1 MPTLLDT
8 FVVSLARLIFSSSSF
23 AIMAN
28 KSVLG
33 AVQYTKSD
41 SVDAGNGLA
50 NSPSIVQDMASML
63 EKGVDVSSS
72 TTLPSFS
79 SSTSDLAFQSRV
91 PFNTPVPTP
100 LPSSSHLCKQATVD
114 VESPESKDAFP
125 ASFSTTASSF
135 NISLISDI
143 SEEDEGSDP
152 LVSSAP
158 VTPQE
163 ATFPAGVGLGIAGLL
178 RKDGSAPFDGLGR
191 LYLPRQWQRSAPQ
204 DINSLSCVFS
214 PCDRH
219 GDLSLHSHG
228 STELSDIMLQE
239 ALLTF
244 TDDPFHEHTLS
255 SIPECRSWYEL
266 DQSGATEEEA
276 ATMSADK
283 VVPPPP
289 VSLQRRH
296 SDKPRCVTPHFSS
309 STISSELKR
318 STSSLRK
325 STALSRKRSVTWP
338 TSSSSRSIG
347 GAAAVRV
354 GSPSAALRSTSTPGG
369 VFVGKV
375 EY

>member
-1 MPTLLDT
+1 MPTFVDT
-8 FVVSLARLIFSSSSF
+8 FFVSLARLIFSSSSF
-23 AIMAN
+23 TIMAN

-33 AVQYTKSD
+33 AIQYAKAEGMDVERDRD
-41 SVDAGNGLA
+41 SSSGDNF
-50 NSPSIVQDMASML
+50 QETASLL
-63 EKGVDVSSS
+63 EKGVDISSSS
-72 TTLPSFS
+72 TFPSFS

-100 LPSSSHLCKQATVD
+100 LPSSSRLCNQATVE
-114 VESPESKDAFP
+114 VESPENKDAFS

-143 SEEDEGSDP
+143 SEDDGG
-152 LVSSAP
+152 LVACTSLDHNLSSAP

-163 ATFPAGVGLGIAGLL
+163 ATFPSGVGLGIMGLS
-178 RKDGSAPFDGLGR
+178 RKDGITSFDGLGR
-191 LYLPRQWQRSAPQ
+191 LYLPRQWKRPTTE
-204 DINSLSCVFS
+204 DLHPLSCAFS

-239 ALLTF
+239 TLLTF

-266 DQSGATEEEA
+266 DQNGATEEETA
-276 ATMSADK
+276 PMSADK
-283 VVPPPP
+283 VVLPPP

-296 SDKPRCVTPHFSS
+296 SDKPRRITPHFSS

-325 STALSRKRSVTWP
+325 STALSRKRSATWP
-338 TSSSSRSIG
+338 TASSRSIG
-347 GAAAVRV
+347 GAAGA
-354 GSPSAALRSTSTPGG
+354 GSPSAAFSSNSAPGWRL
-369 VFVGKV
+369 
-375 EY
+375 